1 MWEINSSFQAVSFL
15 YSVLFGVLYCLF
27 YDFFRV
33 LRKLNKSTE
42 LSVFFEDLF
51 YFVVIA
57 FVTFLLLMSLSN
69 GEIRGYILF
78 GMAVG
83 FVICYFT
90 ISQIHETIR
99 SVASKIAI
107 FFALLP
113 IVSSRFLS
121 ASKAS
126 ISFIRRSPVKSFSS
140 IRIAASFLTRPI
152 AL

>member
-33 LRKLNKSTE
+33 LRKLNKSTA

-90 ISQIHETIR
+90 ISHFF
-99 SVASKIAI
+99 VKILYA
-107 FFALLP
+107 FFK
-113 IVSSRFLS
+113 FLS
-121 ASKAS
+121 NISEKA
-126 ISFIRRSPVKSFSS
+126 VN
-140 IRIAASFLTRPI
+140 FLNRVLLWLLEKFNKCINYCIILINKTKK
-152 AL
+152 LFKKDLKK